1 MDSIAVTKPDMAVM
15 KRDRLG
21 LSLFGLLSLAFGD
34 EVRTRSDWQTG
45 LYREVPLD
53 LLEEEEQQPVSGESP
68 AVQLNFDLKVVL
80 ETLKKE
86 QQHADQRQRKA
97 AERILERVYLLER
110 QVREHTPVPTQV
122 NIQLGAPQAAAGRA
136 AQAALQA
143 AGTEVRQPAGAAVQA
158 ASKTVQRRDGR
169 APRRLT
175 GAQAAAALRQ
185 VHRAGGS
192 KAGGTFSQERLGR
205 LAAPLTPVSWSTAA
219 PSGDGWKPQWQEE
232 HPGFV
237 RKETQ
242 NGGQT
247 GAGGSILLPDQL
259 RRRREQALARA
270 AAQEQGL
277 PQEEMAHA
285 EQQFARAIEASVQRT
300 LARQQSGA
308 PQTDGDAPA
317 QTAAQ
322 AAVQQ
327 IHAAADAAEAE
338 RTAAVLPPQNNRPA
352 APAELVYHT
361 EAEPA
366 APTADRPQADRP
378 AGDNITAGRAQTAR
392 AEQSIAQAADRAKTA
407 GTAHQMA
414 QPTDDVK
421 TAPAEQS
428 IAQAADHVKAAEQ
441 TAAASHQPAN
451 GAIAAP
457 AAAHTAAAERPAAQT
472 EGAKTAPAGTQAEA
486 AAESGAPTA
495 LPASGAQAGQPA
507 APAELVYRAETELA
521 APTADRPQA
530 AQPAGDNAAAGRA
543 QTARGAE
550 QTAAASHQP
559 AQLADGV
566 KAAPAAVH
574 TAAAERPETQTG
586 GAKAT
591 SAGAQAEAAAESGA
605 PTALPASGAQAGQP
619 AAPAELV
626 YRAETEPAA
635 PTADRPQAA
644 QPAGENTAAGRRQ
657 AVQTGRA
664 AADTKA
670 APQTKAGQAASPAR
684 PAAQTPVQAKRAQ
697 PAWETPAQ
705 PQQELV
711 HAPQDAAHTIRPQAS
726 QIASVRPMPLHHAAE
741 RTAAARPM
749 EPFAYAPA
757 QPAVAPTPAEEGA
770 GLTYLPVQTP
780 AQEQHRTP
788 QPAGQTQMTSDYV
801 RSLPEWAQR
810 FLQQPSETGG
820 AAVQTAQHSAAGRK
834 AAAPPAGQIEWTAPN
849 AVPQGAHIVFRHA
862 VKPKEQQTAPQPV
875 RLSDGELRRAAD
887 KVYRMI
893 EDRLRKEL
901 RRSGR

>member
-68 AVQLNFDLKVVL
+68 AVQLNVDLKVVL

-143 AGTEVRQPAGAAVQA
+143 AGTEVRQQAGAAVQA
-158 ASKTVQRRDGR
+158 ASETMQRRDGR

-185 VHRAGGS
+185 AHRAGGS

-232 HPGFV
+232 HPGFA

-277 PQEEMAHA
+277 PQEEMALA

-300 LARQQSGA
+300 LARRQLGA

-322 AAVQQ
+322 RDTLPAAQTVAQAAVEQ

-352 APAELVYHT
+352 APAELVYRA

-366 APTADRPQADRP
+366 APTADRPQAARP
-378 AGDNITAGRAQTAR
+378 AGDNVTAGRAQTAR
-392 AEQSIAQAADRAKTA
+392 AEQSIARTA
-407 GTAHQMA
+407 
-414 QPTDDVK
+414 
-421 TAPAEQS
+421 ER
-428 IAQAADHVKAAEQ
+428 VKAAEQ
-441 TAAASHQPAN
+441 TAAASHQTAQPAD
-451 GAIAAP
+451 GAKNAP

-472 EGAKTAPAGTQAEA
+472 EGAKATPAGTQAET

-507 APAELVYRAETELA
+507 APAELVYRAEA
-521 APTADRPQA
+521 
-530 AQPAGDNAAAGRA
+530 
-543 QTARGAE
+543 
-550 QTAAASHQP
+550 
-559 AQLADGV
+559 
-566 KAAPAAVH
+566 
-574 TAAAERPETQTG
+574 
-586 GAKAT
+586 
-591 SAGAQAEAAAESGA
+591 
-605 PTALPASGAQAGQP
+605 
-619 AAPAELV
+619 
-626 YRAETEPAA
+626 EPAA
-635 PTADRPQAA
+635 PTADRPQADR
-644 QPAGENTAAGRRQ
+644 PAGDNAAASRRQ
-657 AVQTGRA
+657 AVQTGRV

-705 PQQELV
+705 PQQELI

-757 QPAVAPTPAEEGA
+757 QPAAAHAPAEEGA

-849 AVPQGAHIVFRHA
+849 AAPQGAHIVFRDA